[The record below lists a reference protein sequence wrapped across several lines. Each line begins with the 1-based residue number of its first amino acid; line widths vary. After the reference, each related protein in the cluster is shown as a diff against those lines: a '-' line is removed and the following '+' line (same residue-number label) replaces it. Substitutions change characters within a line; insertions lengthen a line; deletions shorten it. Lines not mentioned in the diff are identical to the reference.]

1 MFSGEGFSAVCQWA
15 LAEQGYRLERR
26 ERQPVRGFPEE
37 FKQIEPVNLDSLLP
51 NRPLADPKLFVSFAK
66 LGASEQPSESKC
78 LRWVQKYGLLRR
90 QDESQ
95 GWAIVRRED
104 TGRSISDPDRRKA
117 EARRLVY
124 DKAHRSLLAKLDKFG
139 ASLDELSSEER
150 EVFDE
155 RVRQMAST
163 RAWFEEMKL
172 RPVERRTLNQ
182 APISLDDFRTE
193 VSNAHSALG
202 LYKVLRERDVG
213 ELRARVET
221 AREKEKEKE
230 AHVVFS
236 EVDKGLAGIGD
247 GVLTTQWTTTLV
259 FRAAMI
265 LEMFVKQK
273 VASVRLGFSEPVD
286 RPVKAPVYTPVQS
299 WNCPDLLSAVYLQ
312 FYLWMIKAWPMRI
325 CENEDCS
332 MPFPATRTD
341 KRYCTDACRSAARDR
356 R

>member
-1 MFSGEGFSAVCQWA
+1 MFSGEDFPAVCQWA
-15 LAEQGYRLERR
+15 LADQGYRLKSR
-26 ERQPVRGFPEE
+26 ERQPTRGFREE
-37 FKQIEPVNLDSLLP
+37 FKQIEPVNLDSWMP
-51 NRPLADPKLFVSFAK
+51 TRPLADPNLFVSFAK
-66 LGASEQPSESKC
+66 LGASERPSERKC

-90 QDESQ
+90 QHVSQ
-95 GWAIVRRED
+95 GWAIVGRED
-104 TGRSISDPDRRKA
+104 TGRDISDPDRRKA
-117 EARRLVY
+117 EARRLAY
-124 DKAHRSLLAKLDKFG
+124 AKARRSLLVKLDEFG

-155 RVRQMAST
+155 RVRKRASNG
-163 RAWFEEMKL
+163 AWFEEMKL
-172 RPVERRTLNQ
+172 RPAVERRTLNQ

-213 ELRARVET
+213 ELRARVEA
-221 AREKEKEKE
+221 AREKKKE

-236 EVDKGLAGIGD
+236 EVDKGLVGIGD
-247 GVLTTQWTTTLV
+247 AVLTTQWTDTLV

-273 VASVRLGFSEPVD
+273 VASVRLGFFDPVD
-286 RPVKAPVYTPVQS
+286 RPVKASVYTPVQS

-312 FYLWMIKAWPMRI
+312 FYLWMIKAWPIHI
-325 CENEDCS
+325 CAYEDCS
-332 MPFPATRTD
+332 KPFPATRKD
-341 KRYCTDACRSAARDR
+341 KIYCSDNCRSAARDR

>member
-15 LAEQGYRLERR
+15 IAEQGYRLERR
-26 ERQPVRGFPEE
+26 ERETVRGFPED
-37 FKQIEPVNLDSLLP
+37 FKQIEPVNLDSWLS
-51 NRPLADPKLFVSFAK
+51 RAPLADPKLFVSFAK
-66 LGASEQPSESKC
+66 LGASELPSERKC

-90 QDESQ
+90 KDESQ

-104 TGRSISDPDRRKA
+104 TGRGISDPDRRKA
-117 EARRLVY
+117 EARRLAY
-124 DKAHRSLLAKLDKFG
+124 DKARRSLLVKLNESG
-139 ASLDELSSEER
+139 ASLDDLSSEER
-150 EVFDE
+150 KVFDE
-155 RVRQMAST
+155 RMRKRAST
-163 RAWFEEMKL
+163 GAWFEEMNLK
-172 RPVERRTLNQ
+172 PTVERRTLNQ

-202 LYKVLRERDVG
+202 LYKVLRKREVG
-213 ELRARVET
+213 ELRARVEA
-221 AREKEKEKE
+221 AREKQKE
-230 AHVVFS
+230 AYVVFS
-236 EVDKGLAGIGD
+236 EVDRGLAGIGD
-247 GVLTTQWTTTLV
+247 GVLTTQWTDTLV

-273 VASVRLGFSEPVD
+273 VASVRLGFSDPVD

-325 CENEDCS
+325 CENEDCTI
-332 MPFPATRTD
+332 PFPATRTD